1 MPRPSVKDQRE
12 HELVQAA
19 IRCVARR
26 GLQNTTITDVADDAG
41 MSRGII
47 SFYFTSKDALIEK
60 ALDSLLEGFAV
71 SALKKAETAD
81 GPAAALEAFWQA
93 HFLPGICSQKRM
105 NVWLEYAGAATSN
118 KAFAQ
123 CFAQYRSRWQEQLVR
138 LAFAAGRSELAQGQ
152 SAAFTQLCGLWM
164 RCALEG
170 VPQSLEQ
177 ARQEW
182 QQHLHGTQPMPPA
195 QPARASAKPAAK
207 PERSQLAL
215 GDLFALNR

>member
-1 MPRPSVKDQRE
+1 MPRPSVKDQRA

-19 IRCVARR
+19 IRCVARK

-47 SFYFTSKDALIEK
+47 NFYFTSKDALIEK
-60 ALDSLLEGFAV
+60 ALDSLLEGFAAA
-71 SALKKAETAD
+71 ALKKAEAAS
-81 GPAAALEAFWQA
+81 GAEAALEAFWQA
-93 HFLPGICSQKRM
+93 HFLPDICSQKRM

-123 CFAQYRSRWQEQLVR
+123 SFAQYRNQWQEQLAR
-138 LAFAAGRSELAQGQ
+138 LAFAAGRSELAQLQ

-170 VPQSLEQ
+170 VPQSIAQ

-182 QQHLHGTQPMPPA
+182 QQLLCGAQAASPVKPVK
-195 QPARASAKPAAK
+195 QPAKAAAK
-207 PERSQLAL
+207 PERNQMAL